1 MVGGSLMK
9 DYNCPTCKK
18 MIPVDRS
25 EIKAGDS
32 VSFCKTIQ
40 TSKSARFS
48 TKEGI
53 VDCREGDVVL
63 VKYRQEIIPLNVK
76 DVSPV
81 DAPSPLTYAFVGT
94 CECKEAGHV

>member
-1 MVGGSLMK
+1 MK

-25 EIKAGDS
+25 KIKAGDE
-32 VSFCKTIQ
+32 VSFCRVTQ
-40 TSKSARFS
+40 SSKSARFS
-48 TKEGI
+48 SRDI
-53 VDCREGDVVL
+53 R
-63 VKYRQEIIPLNVK
+63 

-94 CECKEAGHV
+94 CECKEAEHV

>member
-1 MVGGSLMK
+1 MK

-25 EIKAGDS
+25 KIKAGDE
-32 VSFCKTIQ
+32 VSFCRVTQ
-40 TSKSARFS
+40 SSKSARFS
-48 TKEGI
+48 SREGV

-63 VKYRQEIIPLNVK
+63 VKYRKEIIPLNIK

-81 DAPSPLTYAFVGT
+81 DAPSPLTYAFVG
-94 CECKEAGHV
+94 

>member
-1 MVGGSLMK
+1 MK

-25 EIKAGDS
+25 EIKAGDT
-32 VSFCKTIQ
+32 VSFCKKIQ

-48 TKEGI
+48 TKEEI
-53 VDCREGDVVL
+53 VDCREEDVVL
-63 VKYRQEIIPLNVK
+63 VKYRKELIPLNIK

-94 CECKEAGHV
+94 CECEEAKYV

>member
-1 MVGGSLMK
+1 MK

-25 EIKAGDS
+25 KIKAGDE
-32 VSFCKTIQ
+32 VSFCRVTQ
-40 TSKSARFS
+40 SSKSARFS
-48 TKEGI
+48 SREGI

-63 VKYRQEIIPLNVK
+63 VKYRKEIIPLNIK

-81 DAPSPLTYAFVGT
+81 DASAAVIRLFMLTILPYLI
-94 CECKEAGHV
+94 